1 MNTALYRFEKKNDK
15 QLYLRRMVL
24 NERADT
30 SGVIFPAY
38 RKSNV
43 QGIVMAFDVR
53 AYANEE
59 YEIDVTDWL
68 QSDTDLLYFSA
79 TARGV
84 LRLGGQQRDKSEVLS
99 VRAYDR
105 NVEIRTQN
113 LCFTGRF
120 GDGDLSVTY
129 LSVTVTGTGNDPSFT
144 G

>member
-1 MNTALYRFEKKNDK
+1 MATYLLHTSLLLLSLIHI
-15 QLYLRRMVL
+15 LYLRRMVL

-84 LRLGGQQRDKSEVLS
+84 LLSLIHIFASEC
-99 VRAYDR
+99 
-105 NVEIRTQN
+105 
-113 LCFTGRF
+113 LCAPERPDELVGFVGRY
-120 GDGDLSVTY
+120 T
-129 LSVTVTGTGNDPSFT
+129 
-144 G
+144 

>member
-1 MNTALYRFEKKNDK
+1 MCRIEAAAAGNRSRNDGYAGDQVNTALYRFEKKNDK

-59 YEIDVTDWL
+59 YEIESQIGCNRILICCIFRL
-68 QSDTDLLYFSA
+68 QQ
-79 TARGV
+79 
-84 LRLGGQQRDKSEVLS
+84 GGYC
-99 VRAYDR
+99 A
-105 NVEIRTQN
+105 
-113 LCFTGRF
+113 
-120 GDGDLSVTY
+120 
-129 LSVTVTGTGNDPSFT
+129 
-144 G
+144 